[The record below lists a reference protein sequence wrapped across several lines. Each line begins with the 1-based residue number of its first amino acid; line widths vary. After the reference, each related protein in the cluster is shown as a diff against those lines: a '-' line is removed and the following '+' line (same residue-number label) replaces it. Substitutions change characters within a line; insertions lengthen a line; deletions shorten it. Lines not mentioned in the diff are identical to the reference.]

1 MESLSRSIGVLQG
14 SIAWVAGDLGEL
26 LSSTVASAVIS
37 MSSTLASTLASTH
50 LLAQVLSPWLDAVNQ
65 WLKSSEVGAIV
76 GIFVAVSSA
85 ITFLSSQ
92 TEALQKLLEGAQK
105 LVALLRP
112 PTKSREVIDTKEN
125 RKKLLRVLKSE
136 LARRQRDSLHNLVM
150 IDMMVQEQPQQVD
163 RAQLLPLA
171 PEPESKLERVLQVGN
186 QPGVA
191 IATNR
196 SIFDIYNQVDIDG
209 KLLILGNPGSG
220 KTTELLKFAC
230 ALLERASQDGD
241 QPIPVVLEL
250 SAWKDD
256 RLSIQQWIVRQLRK
270 AYNVPIAVSQQWL
283 QDERL
288 ILLLDGLN
296 ELGLVRQARC
306 TQAIN
311 QFLVDT
317 AYPHCVVCC
326 REEEYKAAGVKLT
339 ALNGAIYLKPLTD
352 GQIQQYLKQVKRSNL
367 WGNLSQE
374 PALKELARSPLL
386 LTMMVAV
393 YQGRDIKTI
402 SELFDVYIEQRF
414 QQSSLNQ
421 FYPKGKE
428 PSRQKTRHYLSWLA
442 MQLKVQSKPELLIE
456 RLQPSWLGDRR
467 QRVQYRLLCGLVIGI
482 LCLVVVGL
490 VMEQLSFTLTELQLG
505 LGIAF
510 LFGFCYGIYN
520 REDVNHRLAKLPGFR
535 LISDILDNEEIE
547 PVKLGWSMAKAK
559 TGLITGLTVG
569 LHLGVVL
576 AIYFSFRQMWSEA
589 LSWSFSFAGS
599 YGCLI
604 GFVSGLRAD
613 IKTSSHPN
621 QGIKESFR
629 NAVMMLSIGTGL
641 GTALAAIAIFLATRQ
656 MDWESAGWL
665 GIGCGLFSSLF
676 SGGLPCIQHLVLRL
690 LLWHKGVIPWNY
702 ARFLG
707 YAHDL
712 RFLQQIGGRY
722 RFIHELLREHFVG
735 LRSHQR

>member
-1 MESLSRSIGVLQG
+1 MANLQG
-14 SIAWVAGDLGEL
+14 AIAGLGG
-26 LSSTVASAVIS
+26 
-37 MSSTLASTLASTH
+37 H
-50 LLAQVLSPWLDAVNQ
+50 LGNWLPTANGLYALIGQLRLPWLDAIHQ
-65 WLKSSEVGAIV
+65 WLKSPEVGAIV
-76 GIFVAVSSA
+76 GLFVAFSSA

-92 TEALQKLLEGAQK
+92 TEALQKLLEGIQK
-105 LVALLRP
+105 LVGLLRP
-112 PTKSREVIDTKEN
+112 PTKPQTIINTQEN

-191 IATNR
+191 IGSNR
-196 SIFDIYNQVDIDG
+196 SIFEIYNQIDIDG

-220 KTTELLKFAC
+220 KTTELLKFAA
-230 ALLERASQDGD
+230 ALLERAEQEAG
-241 QPIPVVLEL
+241 QPIPVILEL

-256 RLSIQQWIVRQLRK
+256 RLSIHDWIVRQLRK
-270 AYNVPIAVSQQWL
+270 VYNVPTAVSQQWL
-283 QDERL
+283 QDEQL
-288 ILLLDGLN
+288 IVLLDGLN

-311 QFLVDT
+311 EFLVST

-326 REEEYKAAGVKLT
+326 REEEYKAAGMKLT

-352 GQIQQYLKQVKRSNL
+352 AQIQQYLKQVKRITL
-367 WGNLSQE
+367 WDSLARE
-374 PALKELARSPLL
+374 PALRELARSPLL

-393 YQGRDIKTI
+393 YEGREIKTI
-402 SELFDVYIEQRF
+402 QELFDVYIEQRF
-414 QQSSLNQ
+414 QQAKLNQ
-421 FYPKGKE
+421 SYPPGKV

-442 MQLKVQSKPELLIE
+442 LQLKMQSKPELLIE
-456 RLQPSWLGDRR
+456 RLQPSWLGDRQ
-467 QRVQYRLLCGLVIGI
+467 QRVRYRMLCGLMIGV
-482 LCLVVVGL
+482 LCLVGVGL
-490 VMEQLSFTLTELQLG
+490 VMNQLSFSLPEIQLG
-505 LGIAF
+505 LAIAF
-510 LFGFCYGIYN
+510 LFGFCYGVYN
-520 REDVNHRLAKLPGFR
+520 REDLNHRLAKIPGFR
-535 LISDILDNEEIE
+535 LVADILDNEEIE

-559 TGLITGLTVG
+559 TGLITGLTIG

-576 AIYFSFRQMWSEA
+576 AIYFVFRQMWSEA
-589 LSWSFSFAGS
+589 ISWSLSFAGS

-613 IKTSSHPN
+613 IKTSNHPN
-621 QGIKESFR
+621 QGMKESLR
-629 NAVMMLSIGTGL
+629 NAIMMLSIGTGL
-641 GTALAAIAIFLATRQ
+641 GTVLAAIALFLATRQ
-656 MDWESAGWL
+656 IDWNAAVWL

-690 LLWHKGVIPWNY
+690 LLWRSGVMPWNY
-702 ARFLG
+702 AQFLR

-722 RFIHELLREHFVG
+722 RFIHELLREHFAG
-735 LRSHQR
+735 LR